1 MHEFMFVYFESGK
14 SLLVSLILR
23 VFLRRPLKVH
33 IFWEGHFR
41 YDTSNL
47 HALSFYSHGFK
58 DEIVESQVNSPDDSF
73 SSLQELNHDGNGA
86 GVEQQETE
94 EKKDRAATQPSS
106 SIKKKYQ
113 LDDSFCGKK
122 FDSFDMS
129 NFSFMLSSLV
139 LKYSRHV
146 NLGELFFFCRF

>member
-1 MHEFMFVYFESGK
+1 
-14 SLLVSLILR
+14 
-23 VFLRRPLKVH
+23 
-33 IFWEGHFR
+33 
-41 YDTSNL
+41 
-47 HALSFYSHGFK
+47 
-58 DEIVESQVNSPDDSF
+58 
-73 SSLQELNHDGNGA
+73 
-86 GVEQQETE
+86 VEQPETE
-94 EKKDRAATQPSS
+94 EKKDRAATEPSS

-122 FDSFDMS
+122 FDSFDMKSLLS